1 MASSDL
7 VSQREAAAIL
17 NRSVTAVSRA
27 LREGRLTYADPERRL
42 LHRPGLEQRFART
55 TRSRIDAPQR
65 KAQMEA
71 MHHDSQPLPTSSRP
85 ELPPIKTDYWQR
97 LTDKLS
103 CVLDGAPAYW
113 QREPNSAQLRLF
125 CRTLDELRSQVE
137 AEGLEPQ

>member
-1 MASSDL
+1 MATSDL
-7 VSQREAAAIL
+7 ITQKEAAAIL
-17 NRSVTAVSRA
+17 NRSISAVSRA
-27 LREGRLTYADPERRL
+27 LRDGRLEYTDSERRL
-42 LHRPGLEQRFART
+42 LHRPGLEERLRQK
-55 TRSRIDAPQR
+55 TRPRIDAPQR